1 MKATAAALQLL
12 PRATAIRGELR
23 LTSAAIKTRRGITE
37 LFRGSLVTNSVAEP
51 SSPMQQQT
59 GQQQASSPSTGHK
72 RLVSVDALRGFDMF
86 WIIGGESLFAPLLP
100 LTGLSAFAW
109 GQAQMQHSAWH
120 GFTLY
125 DLIFPLFIFLSGV
138 TLGLANKSLRGQ
150 PLQLRQTA
158 YKKAVKRLLILIG
171 LGVLYNHGWG
181 SGIPL
186 DLSEIR
192 YASVLARIGFAWF
205 FAALIVWHCRPSA
218 QYLIF
223 VSILFG
229 YWLLQ
234 LGLGG
239 FSRSE
244 SINAVV
250 DHCCLPGIT
259 YQGKPYDPEGLLST
273 LPAVANALAGVF
285 AGRWLHLQGH
295 QPGRLLRGLFLA
307 GITLFALGW
316 TWNLI
321 YPVNKDLWTGS
332 FSLVTIGC
340 SLLLLGCFYLIVEIW
355 KWRWFTMVFA
365 VIGCNAILVYMAS
378 SLVNWTYTSKSLFG
392 GIASVFSSADAAN
405 LVIVIGVLAVQWI
418 VLHWLYRRNLFISP

>member
-1 MKATAAALQLL
+1 MN
-12 PRATAIRGELR
+12 PD
-23 LTSAAIKTRRGITE
+23 TE
-37 LFRGSLVTNSVAEP
+37 SSGS
-51 SSPMQQQT
+51 MQQQT
-59 GQQQASSPSTGHK
+59 NYSPTSHR
-72 RLVSVDALRGFDMF
+72 RLASVDALRGFDMF
-86 WIIGGESLFAPLLP
+86 WIIGGESLFAPLLS
-100 LTGLSAFAW
+100 LTGLGAFAW
-109 GQAQMQHSAWH
+109 GQAQMQHSTWH

-138 TLGLANKSLRGQ
+138 TLGLANKTLRGQ
-150 PLQLRQTA
+150 PPQQRQSA
-158 YKKAVKRLLILIG
+158 YKKAIKRLLILVG

-181 SGIPL
+181 ASVPP

-205 FAALIVWHCRPSA
+205 FAALIVWHCRPIA

-223 VSILFG
+223 AGILLG

-234 LGLGG
+234 LGLGD
-239 FSRSE
+239 FSISG
-244 SINAVV
+244 SINAAV
-250 DHCCLPGIT
+250 DQCCLPGIT

-285 AGRWLHLQGH
+285 AGRWLHLH
-295 QPGRLLRGLFLA
+295 RDQPGKLLRGLFLA
-307 GITLFALGW
+307 GITLCALGW
-316 TWNLI
+316 TWNLV

-340 SLLLLGCFYLIVEIW
+340 SLLFLGCFYLISDIW
-355 KWRWFTMVFA
+355 KWRGFTTLFA

-392 GIASVFSSADAAN
+392 GIASVFSSADAGN

-418 VLHWLYRRNLFISP
+418 ILHWLYRRKLFVSP